1 MSTKLKLD
9 RLPSP
14 IRHHL
19 QSMFSSCSPRS
30 SAPTW
35 LCVVLN
41 FNTRKG
47 ICGSLGAWTQSRLGY
62 HTKSR
67 WECMLNYPY
76 TGVIPSNPYA
86 FFLFVPFL
94 KTLPQ
99 KSLNRWKPIG
109 VIGSTFSSGKNWLV
123 QIHALLDGNESFNFC
138 KHKECVLL
146 F

>member
-19 QSMFSSCSPRS
+19 QSMFSSYSPRS

-62 HTKSR
+62 HTKRR

-86 FFLFVPFL
+86 FFFVCPLSEDVDTEVSKQMKAHRCYWEHIFI
-94 KTLPQ
+94 
-99 KSLNRWKPIG
+99 R
-109 VIGSTFSSGKNWLV
+109 
-123 QIHALLDGNESFNFC
+123 
-138 KHKECVLL
+138 
-146 F
+146 